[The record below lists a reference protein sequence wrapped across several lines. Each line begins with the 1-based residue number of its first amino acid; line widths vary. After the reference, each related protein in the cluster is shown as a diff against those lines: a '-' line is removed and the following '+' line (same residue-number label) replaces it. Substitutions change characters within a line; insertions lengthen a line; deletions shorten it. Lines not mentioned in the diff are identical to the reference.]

1 MEILTLDRVR
11 MMTRIEFSE
20 SEEPFVIE
28 LCEIS
33 EHLTQEVLNND
44 FSIYKDG
51 NGKIHTPI
59 QHACFLL
66 LNQLLEYYI
75 CRVPLAIYDIPF
87 TYVVLLEPY
96 ATKGISQRVF
106 NLKNELKKRVEE
118 MLLAKGIINQN

>member
-11 MMTRIEFSE
+11 IMTRIEFRE
-20 SEEPFVIE
+20 SEEPLVLE

-44 FSIYKDG
+44 FSIYKDT
-51 NGKIHTPI
+51 NGKIPAPI

-75 CRVPLAIYDIPF
+75 CRVPVAIYDIPF

-96 ATKGISQRVF
+96 ATKGISGRVF
-106 NLKNELKKRVEE
+106 NLKNELRKRVGE
-118 MLLAKGIINQN
+118 MLLAKGLINPN